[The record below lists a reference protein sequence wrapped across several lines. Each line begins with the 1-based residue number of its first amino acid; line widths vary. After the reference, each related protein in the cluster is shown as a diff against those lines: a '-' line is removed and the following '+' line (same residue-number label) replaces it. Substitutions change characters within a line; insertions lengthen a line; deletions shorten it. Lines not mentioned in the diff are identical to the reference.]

1 MKTKREWAIKQ
12 IEFQERI
19 QAIAKINIVTCGSC
33 GNVMFHEI
41 NDTNLLCE
49 CGFESEP
56 CDFPDLWYSGWEN
69 NFSDTPIKDEEIY
82 LGNIEQGIT
91 NLKVYA
97 NDYGYKLYIYSNGN
111 LMAECELLDSD
122 HVWRELEARG
132 YKKSIR
138 KVVLSML

>member
-1 MKTKREWAIKQ
+1 MTKREWANKQ
-12 IEFQERI
+12 IEMQEVI
-19 QAIAKINIVTCGSC
+19 QVTTGINIVTCGGC
-33 GNVMFHEI
+33 GNVMFHELNG
-41 NDTNLLCE
+41 NDILCE

-56 CDFPDLWYSGWEN
+56 SDFPDLWYNGLEN
-69 NFSDTPIKDEEIY
+69 NYSDKPIKDETY

-97 NDYGYKLYIYSNGN
+97 NDYGYKLYFYSNGN
-111 LMAECELLDSD
+111 LMTECELLDSD
-122 HVWRELEARG
+122 HVWRELKARG

>member
-1 MKTKREWAIKQ
+1 MTKREWAIKQ

-56 CDFPDLWYSGWEN
+56 SDFPDLWYSGLEN
-69 NFSDTPIKDEEIY
+69 NFLDKPIKEEEIY

-97 NDYGYKLYIYSNGN
+97 NDYGYKIYIYSNGN

-122 HVWRELEARG
+122 HVWRELRARG
-132 YKKSIR
+132 YKKSVC